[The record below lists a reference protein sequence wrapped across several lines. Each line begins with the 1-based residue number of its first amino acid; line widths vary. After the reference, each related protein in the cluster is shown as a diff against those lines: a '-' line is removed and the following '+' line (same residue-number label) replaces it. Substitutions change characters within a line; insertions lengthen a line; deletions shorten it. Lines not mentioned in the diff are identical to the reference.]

1 LNELPLALHSSSP
14 AELKARLEADRRGCP
29 YILYRPRPDEQ
40 RILELRTGTDRAT
53 IGRQPACDVALPEDP
68 SVSRV
73 HAVLER
79 IGAEWTLVDDG
90 SSRNGTFVNGQRVH
104 GRQLLRDGDVV
115 SVGDT
120 QIVFRAHRDHA
131 TAETLP
137 AAMKPP
143 DISSAQRR
151 VLIALCRPYADA
163 GFAAL
168 PSNAAI
174 AEELFLSAE
183 TVKSH
188 LHALFHAFELDD
200 VPPQQKRARLAASA
214 LERGVVTLPDL
225 TGVSS

>member
-14 AELKARLEADRRGCP
+14 AELKARLEADRLGCP
-29 YILYRPRPDEQ
+29 YVLFRPRADEQ
-40 RILELRTGTDRAT
+40 RIVTLAPVTERAA
-53 IGRQPACDVALPEDP
+53 IGRQPACEIALPGDP

-79 IGAEWTLVDDG
+79 IGDEWTLVDDG
-90 SSRNGTFVNGQRVH
+90 SSRNGSFVNGQRVH
-104 GRQLLRDGDVV
+104 GRQLLRDGDVIR
-115 SVGDT
+115 VGDT
-120 QIVFRAHRDHA
+120 NLAFRARRDYA

-137 AAMKPP
+137 AMAAPP

-151 VLIALCRPYADA
+151 VLIALCRPFAGA

-168 PSNAAI
+168 PSNGEI

-188 LHALFHAFELDD
+188 MHALFHAFDLDA
-200 VPPQQKRARLAASA
+200 VPPQQKRARLAATA

-225 TGVSS
+225 TSASG

>member
-1 LNELPLALHSSSP
+1 VASPPLHSSSP
-14 AELKARLEADRRGCP
+14 AELKARLEADRRGLP
-29 YILYRPRPDEQ
+29 YVLYRPHPDEQ
-40 RILELRTGTDRAT
+40 RILELSPDIQRAT
-53 IGRQPACDVALPEDP
+53 IGRQPACDISLPEDP

-90 SSRNGTFVNGQRVH
+90 SSRNGSFVNGQRVH
-104 GRQLLRDGDVV
+104 GRQLLRDGDTVRI
-115 SVGDT
+115 GDT
-120 QIVFRAHRDHA
+120 QLVFRAHRDHA

-137 AAMKPP
+137 AAEPPP

-151 VLIALCRPYADA
+151 VLVALCRPYADA

-168 PSNAAI
+168 PSNVQI

-188 LHALFHAFELDD
+188 LHALFHAFDLDD

-214 LERGVVTLPDL
+214 LERGVVTLLDL
-225 TGVSS
+225 TAV